1 VADVEGAL
9 VRPPFGLPRAIIPIL
24 VTAFLELRSDEVGI
38 FQDGTYQP
46 VLSPEVIERMIK
58 IPERFQVR
66 DFQLAGDSSG
76 TVLETVRRHLGVTG
90 PNLRSRRNASVL
102 SVAAPLLATVRG
114 LPQYTFSTKRL
125 SRTAIEVRDRL
136 LEARKP
142 DDLLFRELPVACG
155 LSPESDLSDPAVAD
169 DFGTRLAGGV
179 RELRGAYR
187 RMLLRL
193 ADALVGTLGSPSG
206 EGMRPDLE
214 RRANDLLERELESR
228 LQATAVALATGSL
241 EDEEWLTTVGLA
253 VSGRSPA
260 SWTDADEDRFYPEL
274 SRIALMFNGAEALAF
289 SVGSRTGPKT
299 AKLVTVT
306 SGDGRQISRVL
317 ASQGAPDED
326 DLRHMLAAVRGDTV
340 ADERAVRVT
349 LALLDHLVARTGTG
363 VRQEG
368 DDR

>member
-1 VADVEGAL
+1 
-9 VRPPFGLPRAIIPIL
+9 
-24 VTAFLELRSDEVGI
+24 
-38 FQDGTYQP
+38 
-46 VLSPEVIERMIK
+46 
-58 IPERFQVR
+58 
-66 DFQLAGDSSG
+66 
-76 TVLETVRRHLGVTG
+76 
-90 PNLRSRRNASVL
+90 
-102 SVAAPLLATVRG
+102 
-114 LPQYTFSTKRL
+114 
-125 SRTAIEVRDRL
+125 
-136 LEARKP
+136 
-142 DDLLFRELPVACG
+142 
-155 LSPESDLSDPAVAD
+155 
-169 DFGTRLAGGV
+169 
-179 RELRGAYR
+179 
-187 RMLLRL
+187 
-193 ADALVGTLGSPSG
+193 
-206 EGMRPDLE
+206 MRPDLE